1 MRPLDRQSSYR
12 QVLAAAAGIAGELGH
27 INVSTLHLAAAL
39 CSAGCF
45 EGGSRSLLTLFCLR
59 ELRERCGIGEP
70 VRVPVV

>member
-39 CSAGCF
+39 YHAWVRRDGVF
-45 EGGSRSLLTLFCLR
+45 GQMARG
-59 ELRERCGIGEP
+59 ER
-70 VRVPVV
+70 VR